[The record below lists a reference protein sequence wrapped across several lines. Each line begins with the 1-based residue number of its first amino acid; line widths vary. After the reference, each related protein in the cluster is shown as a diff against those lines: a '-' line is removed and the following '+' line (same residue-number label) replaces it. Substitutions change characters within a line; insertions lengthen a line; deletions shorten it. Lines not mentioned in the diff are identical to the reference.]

1 MGDICDN
8 NKICAFYKKKND
20 ELFAT
25 FYLTK
30 RKDLIILL
38 FSKHEDNSDSYTY
51 NAYLKF
57 IMNNINLISIDELL
71 NYKLVNNTTDNTTAN
86 NTDINKCIKYNMITD
101 VLQKKIF
108 MLVCDI
114 IIKKN
119 NMSNININMRNIN
132 LLIKDLYS
140 YIKKLECIKS
150 VNKDKL
156 YDTYKNIYNDVLNN
170 ILINKMAKIWFINY

>member
-1 MGDICDN
+1 MGDICAN
-8 NKICAFYKKKND
+8 NKICAFYKKKID

-25 FYLTK
+25 FDLTK
-30 RKDLIILL
+30 RKELVILL
-38 FSKHEDNSDSYTY
+38 FSKHEDNSDTYTD
-51 NAYLKF
+51 NAYSKF

-71 NYKLVNNTTDNTTAN
+71 NYKLANNTTDN

-101 VLQKKIF
+101 VLQRKIF

-119 NMSNININMRNIN
+119 SMSNININMRNIN
-132 LLIKDLYS
+132 LLIKDWYS
-140 YIKKLECIKS
+140 YTNKLQCIKG

-170 ILINKMAKIWFINY
+170 ILINKMAKIWFIND